1 MRHAPSVAL
10 LALALGACSTASSPP
25 GPAPDPLAGIPE
37 QRLAVS
43 FIDVSEA
50 FPAATGTFID
60 KRHSEE
66 LQAATRSYLTTR
78 LAAAGGP
85 SSARATILEAMV
97 IEERR
102 EAGSVL
108 GAPFRNTPDATLK
121 GRVEVKVSI
130 VGAGGTELGFASAKV
145 ERARSLPNVSTVPD
159 RERMAQ
165 DMIREMVVEL
175 DKALT
180 NSVRQNLSEYL
191 TL

>member
-1 MRHAPSVAL
+1 MRQLPGVAA
-10 LALALGACSTASSPP
+10 LALALGACTAPP
-25 GPAPDPLAGIPE
+25 PAPPPDPLAGIPE

-60 KRHSEE
+60 KRHSQD
-66 LQAATRSYLTTR
+66 LQAATRSYLNTR

-85 SSARATILEAMV
+85 SSAKATILEAMV

-102 EAGSVL
+102 PAESVL

-145 ERARSLPNVSTVPD
+145 ERARSLPNASTVPE

-180 NSVRQNLSEYL
+180 NSVKQNLSQFL

>member
-1 MRHAPSVAL
+1 MRRASSVVA
-10 LALALGACSTASSPP
+10 LALALGACATSSAPP
-25 GPAPDPLAGIPE
+25 PSDPLAGIPE
-37 QRLAVS
+37 QHLAVS
-43 FIDVSEA
+43 YIDVSEA

-66 LQAATRSYLTTR
+66 LQAATRSYLNTR

>member
-1 MRHAPSVAL
+1 MRPVPSVVA
-10 LALALGACSTASSPP
+10 LALALGACATSSAPP
-25 GPAPDPLAGIPE
+25 PPADPLAGIPE
-37 QRLAVS
+37 QHLAVS
-43 FIDVSEA
+43 YIDVSEA

-60 KRHSEE
+60 RRHSQD

-85 SSARATILEAMV
+85 SSARATILDAV
-97 IEERR
+97 VAEERR
-102 EAGSVL
+102 PAASPL

-130 VGAGGTELGFASAKV
+130 VGSGGTELGFASAKV
-145 ERARSLPNVSTVPD
+145 ERARSLPNVSTVPE
-159 RERMAQ
+159 RERLAQ

-180 NSVRQNLSEYL
+180 SSIQQNLGTYL
-191 TL
+191 KL